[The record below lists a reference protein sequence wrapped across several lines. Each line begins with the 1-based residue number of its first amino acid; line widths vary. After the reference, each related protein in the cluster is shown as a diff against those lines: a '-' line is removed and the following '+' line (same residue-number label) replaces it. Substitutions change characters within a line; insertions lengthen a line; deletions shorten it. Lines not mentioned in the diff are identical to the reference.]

1 MYPDFSYFVAAVF
14 GTETGGVFSLI
25 KTFGLFLALVFVVGG
40 FILVSEMK
48 RKEAE
53 GLLPAK
59 PIERWVG
66 KPATIWEILG
76 NALVGFLLGFKGVYA
91 FMNGQEM
98 IADAAAVI
106 LSMKGNWIGGLI
118 GAALF
123 GFARYWEKQSEVLP
137 TPELRTF
144 QLRPYEQTG
153 NLVILAAISGLIGAK
168 IFTVIETPSELLAD
182 PIGMLFSGSGLA
194 IYGGL
199 IGAFVAM
206 PFFVRRMG
214 FKMFHIMDAAAPV
227 LALGYGIGRM
237 GCHFSGDGDWGIKSN
252 LADRP
257 SWLSWLPDWTWTHHY
272 PYNVLND
279 GFPIPDCVG
288 LYCHRLEPGVYPTS
302 VYEVIMALII
312 FAILWS
318 LRKRIKVAGLL
329 FCIYLVF
336 NGFERFWIEKIRVNP
351 QYERFGLEFSQAEV
365 IATMFMLVGLI
376 AGLIL
381 WRRHKAGKPVLF

>member
-14 GTETGGVFSLI
+14 GTETGGAFSLI

-40 FILVSEMK
+40 FILVGEMK

-98 IADAAAVI
+98 IADAASVL

-118 GAALF
+118 GAAIF
-123 GFARYWEKQSEVLP
+123 GYARYWEKQREILDP
-137 TPELRTF
+137 PQLKTF
-144 QLRPYEQTG
+144 QLRPYEQVG

-168 IFTVIETPSELLAD
+168 LFTVIETPKALLAD
-182 PIGMLFSGSGLA
+182 PVGMLFSGSGLA
-194 IYGGL
+194 VYGGL
-199 IGAFVAM
+199 IGAFIAM
-206 PFFVRRMG
+206 PFFIRRMG
-214 FKMFHIMDAAAPV
+214 FKMLHIMDAAAPV

-237 GCHFSGDGDWGIKSN
+237 GCHLSGDGDWGIESN

-257 SWLSWLPDWTWTHHY
+257 NWLSWLPDWTWTHHY
-272 PYNVLND
+272 PNNVLNE
-279 GFPIPDCVG
+279 GVRIPDCAG
-288 LYCHRLEPGVYPTS
+288 LYCHQLEPGVYPTS
-302 VYEVIMALII
+302 VYEIIMTLTI

-318 LRKRIKVAGLL
+318 LRKRIKVAGVL
-329 FCIYLVF
+329 FFIYLF
-336 NGFERFWIEKIRVNP
+336 LNGFERFWIEKIRVNP
-351 QYERFGLEFSQAEV
+351 QYQRFGLEFSQAEV
-365 IATMFMLVGLI
+365 IASIFMLVGLI
-376 AGLIL
+376 VGLIL

>member
-14 GTETGGVFSLI
+14 GTETGGFFSLI

-40 FILVSEMK
+40 FIMVSEMK
-48 RKEAE
+48 RKETE
-53 GLLPAK
+53 GLLSAK
-59 PIERWVG
+59 PIQRWVG
-66 KPATIWEILG
+66 KPATIWEILS

-98 IADAAAVI
+98 INDAAAVLI
-106 LSMKGNWIGGLI
+106 STKGNWIGGLI
-118 GAALF
+118 GAAIF
-123 GFARYWEKQSEVLP
+123 GFVRYWENQREVLP
-137 TPELRTF
+137 KPELRTF
-144 QLRPYEQTG
+144 QLHPHEQVG

-168 IFTVIETPSELLAD
+168 IFTVIETPKELLAD

-206 PFFVRRMG
+206 PYFIRRMG
-214 FKMFHIMDAAAPV
+214 FKVVHIMDTAAPV

-237 GCHFSGDGDWGIKSN
+237 GCHLSGDGDWGDPSN

-257 SWLSWLPDWTWTHHY
+257 DWLSWLPDWTWTHHY
-272 PYNVLND
+272 PHNVINE
-279 GFPIPDCVG
+279 GVSIPGCEG
-288 LYCHRLEPGVYPTS
+288 LYCKMLEPGVYPTPI
-302 VYEVIMALII
+302 YEIIMTFII

-329 FCIYLVF
+329 FFIYLIL
-336 NGFERFWIEKIRVNP
+336 NGIERFTIELIRVNTD
-351 QYERFGLEFSQAEV
+351 YTIFGVALTQAQM
-365 IATMFMLVGLI
+365 IAILFVLT
-376 AGLIL
+376 GLIL
-381 WRRHKAGKPVLF
+381 GFIFWRRHQVGKPILV